1 MYNDIAIEQRA
12 HDLAMQAVIMN
23 YHLKGEA
30 INSNNAFDFV
40 LEYRNL
46 LQYFLGPLQEG
57 QTDLR

>member
-1 MYNDIAIEQRA
+1 MYNDIDIEQRA

-23 YHLKGEA
+23 YQLKGEA